1 LGKISLSRE
10 FGLTISAMTAGAR
23 TFSIEDALL
32 DPPALPPPPLRHALF
47 ASLIALAALLHL
59 TTIGWGDLYN
69 HTEGQYAGAA
79 REMIQAHQWL
89 WPTNDGLPRLP
100 KPPLLYWLI
109 IGSFKIFG
117 INSAAAR
124 LPIALAT
131 MASVALTFLIGEKL
145 KDYWR
150 GFFAGLIYLCCG
162 GTVLL
167 GRVIMPEP
175 VFSAFIA
182 GAIFCGVCGYQRRHR
197 RNFWFLGFWICCALA
212 CLTKSLL
219 GLIYPLTTLVL
230 LAVFY
235 REARLRFRRLFH
247 WGYMSIFVVLFVP
260 WYIATER
267 HFPGFLQQLFQ
278 VEWLGHLRSFSNV
291 PGSDNGVPRFQFV
304 WLHMVW
310 WFPWSLAV
318 VPGAVIAWRKVIR
331 PRELEFVEALPLV
344 WMAVVFLPLL
354 IIGQRQDYY
363 SMSMWSAFA
372 IFAATAWD
380 RMPKKWQMTGA
391 GLVGIAGL
399 FVGLLA
405 AAHPHFAPLK
415 ETRDIADD
423 GSWTTWD
430 ALQTLPPAAW
440 GILRPMLVVIAL
452 SLIVASMIAVY
463 ATIKNRPQISLSL
476 LAAAMVPITLS
487 LADGVA
493 QMAPQFSLADAAR
506 FLDSRLSDKD
516 AVVYE
521 GELDD
526 ASSLV
531 FYLDRRFY
539 LVNEPADDEM
549 HIASGTNVSISE
561 DAILRHWGDPQAIF
575 LIIEQDRIPYWQQL
589 LTTRFHIYHQMMSS
603 GRYVVLTN
611 QL

>member
-1 LGKISLSRE
+1 
-10 FGLTISAMTAGAR
+10 MTAGTR

-47 ASLIALAALLHL
+47 ASLIALTALLHL

-69 HTEGQYAGAA
+69 HTEGQYSGAA

-100 KPPLLYWLI
+100 KPPVLYWLI

-131 MASVALTFLIGEKL
+131 MASVALAFLIGEKL

-150 GFFAGLIYLCCG
+150 GFFAGLIYLCCC
-162 GTVLL
+162 GTSLL

-182 GAIFCGVCGYQRRHR
+182 GAIFCGVCGYQRRQR

-219 GLIYPLTTLVL
+219 GLIYPLAIFL
-230 LAVFY
+230 LLTVFY

-247 WGYMSIFVVLFVP
+247 WAYGSIFVVLFVP
-260 WYIATER
+260 WYVATEL

-278 VEWLGHLRSFSNV
+278 VEWLGHFRSFSNV
-291 PGSDNGVPRFQFV
+291 PGSDNGVPRFQFI
-304 WLHMVW
+304 WLHLVW

-318 VPGAVIAWRKVIR
+318 VPGAIVAWRKAVR
-331 PRELEFVEALPLV
+331 PHELEFAEALPLV

-380 RMPKKWQMTGA
+380 RMPKKWQITGA
-391 GLVGIAGL
+391 GLLGMAGL
-399 FVGLLA
+399 VVGLLA
-405 AAHPHFAPLK
+405 AAHPHFAQVNQP
-415 ETRDIADD
+415 RDIADD

-430 ALQTLPPAAW
+430 ALQTLPPSAW
-440 GILRPMLVVIAL
+440 GILRPMLVVIAV

-463 ATIKNRPQISLSL
+463 AAIKNRPQISLSL
-476 LAAAMVPITLS
+476 LAAGMVPISLS

-493 QMAPQFSLADAAR
+493 RMAPEFSLADAAR

-531 FYLDRRFY
+531 FYLHRRFY

-549 HIASGTNVSISE
+549 HIASSTNVSISE

>member
-1 LGKISLSRE
+1 
-10 FGLTISAMTAGAR
+10 MTAGTR
-23 TFSIEDALL
+23 TFSIEDALI

-47 ASLIALAALLHL
+47 VSLIGLAALLHL

-79 REMIQAHQWL
+79 REMIQTHQWL

-117 INSAAAR
+117 INSVAAR
-124 LPIALAT
+124 LPIALAA
-131 MASVALTFLIGEKL
+131 MATVALTFLIGEKL
-145 KDYWR
+145 GDYWR
-150 GFFAGLIYLCCG
+150 GFFAGLIYLCSCG
-162 GTVLL
+162 TALL
-167 GRVIMPEP
+167 GRVIMPES

-182 GAIFCGVCGYQRRHR
+182 GAIFCGVCGYQRRR
-197 RNFWFLGFWICCALA
+197 GRALWFLGFWICCALA

-219 GLIYPLTTLVL
+219 GLIYPLAIFIFLGF
-230 LAVFY
+230 FY

-247 WGYMSIFVVLFVP
+247 WGYISIFVVLLVP

-291 PGSDNGVPRFQFV
+291 PGSDNGVPPLQFV
-304 WLHMVW
+304 WMHLIW
-310 WFPWSLAV
+310 WFPWSVAV
-318 VPGAVIAWRKVIR
+318 VPGAIVAWRKVIR
-331 PRELEFVEALPLV
+331 PRELEFSEALPLC

-380 RMPKKWQMTGA
+380 RMPKKWHIIGA
-391 GLVGIAGL
+391 GLIGIAGIL
-399 FVGLLA
+399 VALVA
-405 AAHPHFAPLK
+405 ALPPHFNQTGERP
-415 ETRDIADD
+415 DIAED

-430 ALQTLPPAAW
+430 ALQTLPPSAW
-440 GILRPMLVVIAL
+440 AILRPMLIIIAV
-452 SLIVASMIAVY
+452 SLTVSAAIAVY
-463 ATIKNRPQISLSL
+463 ASIKNRPQVCLSL

-506 FLDSRLSDKD
+506 FLESKSTEKD

-531 FYLDRRFY
+531 FYLHRHFY
-539 LVNEPADDEM
+539 LVNQPADDEM
-549 HIASGTNVSISE
+549 HIAGGTNVSITE
-561 DAILRHWGDPQAIF
+561 QAILRYWGDPQGIF
-575 LIIEQDRIPYWQQL
+575 LIIEQERIPHWRRL
-589 LTTRFHIYHQMMSS
+589 LTTRFHIYHQMMST

>member
-1 LGKISLSRE
+1 
-10 FGLTISAMTAGAR
+10 MTAGAR
-23 TFSIEDALL
+23 TFSIEDALI

-47 ASLIALAALLHL
+47 VSLIGLAALLHL
-59 TTIGWGDLYN
+59 TTMGWGDLYN

-79 REMIQAHQWL
+79 REMIQTHQWL

-117 INSAAAR
+117 INSVAAR
-124 LPIALAT
+124 LPIALAA
-131 MASVALTFLIGEKL
+131 MASAALTFLIGEKL
-145 KDYWR
+145 GDYWR
-150 GFFAGLIYLCCG
+150 GFFAGLIYLCSCG
-162 GTVLL
+162 TALL

-182 GAIFCGVCGYQRRHR
+182 GAIFCGICGYQRRR
-197 RNFWFLGFWICCALA
+197 GRALWFLGFWICCALA

-219 GLIYPLTTLVL
+219 GLIYPLAIFIFLGF
-230 LAVFY
+230 FY
-235 REARLRFRRLFH
+235 REARLRFRRLLH
-247 WGYMSIFVVLFVP
+247 WGYISIFVILLVP

-291 PGSDNGVPRFQFV
+291 PGSDNGVPPLQFV
-304 WLHMVW
+304 WLHLVW
-310 WFPWSLAV
+310 WFPWSVAV
-318 VPGAVIAWRKVIR
+318 VPGAIVAWRKVIR
-331 PRELEFVEALPLV
+331 PQELEFSEALPLC

-380 RMPKKWQMTGA
+380 RMPKKWHIIGA
-391 GLVGIAGL
+391 GLVGIAGIL
-399 FVGLLA
+399 IALVA
-405 AAHPHFAPLK
+405 ALHPHFNQTDERP
-415 ETRDIADD
+415 DIAED

-430 ALQTLPPAAW
+430 ALQTLPPSAW
-440 GILRPMLVVIAL
+440 AILRPMLAIIAI
-452 SLIVASMIAVY
+452 SLTVSAAIAVY
-463 ATIKNRPQISLSL
+463 AAIKNRPQVCLSL

-487 LADGVA
+487 LADAVA

-506 FLDSRLSDKD
+506 FLESRSTEKD

-531 FYLDRRFY
+531 FYLHRHFY
-539 LVNEPADDEM
+539 LVNQPADDEM
-549 HIASGTNVSISE
+549 HIAGGTNVSITE
-561 DAILRHWGDPQAIF
+561 EAILRHWGDPQGIF
-575 LIIEQDRIPYWQQL
+575 LIIEQERIPHWRRL
-589 LTTRFHIYHQMMSS
+589 LTTRFHIYHQMMST

>member
-1 LGKISLSRE
+1 
-10 FGLTISAMTAGAR
+10 MTAGTR
-23 TFSIEDALL
+23 TFSIEDTLL
-32 DPPALPPPPLRHALF
+32 DPPALNPPPLRHALF
-47 ASLIALAALLHL
+47 VSLIALAALLHL
-59 TTIGWGDLYN
+59 ITIGWGDLYN

-79 REMIQAHQWL
+79 REMIQTHQWL

-131 MASVALTFLIGEKL
+131 IASVALTFLIGEKL
-145 KDYWR
+145 GGYWR
-150 GFFAGLIYLCCG
+150 GFFAGLIYLCSS
-162 GTVLL
+162 GTSLL

-175 VFSAFIA
+175 VFSAFIT
-182 GAIFCGVCGYQRRHR
+182 GAIFCGVCGYQRRR
-197 RNFWFLGFWICCALA
+197 GRALWFLGFWICCLLA

-219 GLIYPLTTLVL
+219 GLIYPLAIFLL

-235 REARLRFRRLFH
+235 REARIRFRRLFH

-260 WYIATER
+260 WYVATEL
-267 HFPGFLQQLFQ
+267 HFPGFLQQLLR

-291 PGSDNGVPRFQFV
+291 PGSDNGVPRLQFL
-304 WLHMVW
+304 WMHFIW
-310 WFPWSLAV
+310 WFPWSVAV
-318 VPGAVIAWRKVIR
+318 IPGAIFACRKVIR
-331 PRELEFVEALPLV
+331 PRELEFAEALPLG

-363 SMSMWSAFA
+363 SMSMWTAFA
-372 IFAATAWD
+372 IFAATAWE
-380 RMPKKWQMTGA
+380 RLSQRWH
-391 GLVGIAGL
+391 LVGASLIGL
-399 FVGLLA
+399 TGSAAGLLA
-405 AAHPHFAPLK
+405 LFHPHLMRAS
-415 ETRDIADD
+415 ENRSDNGD

-430 ALQTLPPAAW
+430 ALQMLPPSAW
-440 GILRPMLVVIAL
+440 GILRPT
-452 SLIVASMIAVY
+452 LIVAAVSLIIASIIAVY
-463 ATIKNRPQISLSL
+463 AAIKNRPRICLSL

-487 LADGVA
+487 LADSMA
-493 QMAPQFSLADAAR
+493 RMAPQFSLANAAR
-506 FLDSRLSDKD
+506 FLESRVTDKD

-531 FYLDRRFY
+531 FYVHRRFY

-549 HIASGTNVSISE
+549 HISGGGNVSLSE
-561 DAILRHWGDPQAIF
+561 DAILRHWGDPQGIF
-575 LIIEQDRIPYWQQL
+575 LIIKQERIPYWQQL
-589 LTTRFHIYHQMMSS
+589 LTTRFHIYHQMMAS
-603 GRYVVLTN
+603 GGHVVLTN

>member
-1 LGKISLSRE
+1 
-10 FGLTISAMTAGAR
+10 MTAGAR
-23 TFSIEDALL
+23 TFSIEDTLL

-47 ASLIALAALLHL
+47 VSLIALAALLHL
-59 TTIGWGDLYN
+59 TTMGWGDLYN

-79 REMIQAHQWL
+79 REMIQTHQWL

-117 INSAAAR
+117 INSTAAR
-124 LPIALAT
+124 LPIALAA

-145 KDYWR
+145 GDYWR
-150 GFFAGLIYLCCG
+150 GFFAGLIYLCSCG
-162 GTVLL
+162 TALL

-182 GAIFCGVCGYQRRHR
+182 GAIFCGVCGYQRRR
-197 RNFWFLGFWICCALA
+197 GRALWFLGFWICCALA

-219 GLIYPLTTLVL
+219 GLIYPLAIFIFLGF
-230 LAVFY
+230 FY

-247 WGYMSIFVVLFVP
+247 WGYISIFVVLFVP

-267 HFPGFLQQLFQ
+267 HFPGFLQQLFRI
-278 VEWLGHLRSFSNV
+278 EWLGHLRSFFNV
-291 PGSDNGVPRFQFV
+291 AGSDNGVPPLQFV
-304 WLHMVW
+304 WMHLVW
-310 WFPWSLAV
+310 WFPWSV
-318 VPGAVIAWRKVIR
+318 VIVPGAIFAWRKVIR
-331 PRELEFVEALPLV
+331 PRELEFSEALPLC

-380 RMPKKWQMTGA
+380 RMPKKWQITGA
-391 GLVGIAGL
+391 GLVGIVGIL
-399 FVGLLA
+399 VGLVA
-405 AAHPHFAPLK
+405 ALHPHFTPTG
-415 ETRDIADD
+415 ERRDIAED

-430 ALQTLPPAAW
+430 ALQTLPPSAW
-440 GILRPMLVVIAL
+440 EILRPMFTVVAV
-452 SLIVASMIAVY
+452 SLIVGSIIAVY
-463 ATIKNRPQISLSL
+463 LAAKRRPRLCLSVL
-476 LAAAMVPITLS
+476 SAAMVPITLS
-487 LADGVA
+487 LADSVA

-506 FLDSRLSDKD
+506 FLESRLGDKD

-531 FYLDRRFY
+531 FYLHRHFY

-549 HIASGTNVSISE
+549 HIAGGMNVSINE
-561 DAILRHWGDPQAIF
+561 EAIFRHWGDPQGIF
-575 LIIEQDRIPYWQQL
+575 LIIEQERIPHWQRL

>member
-1 LGKISLSRE
+1 
-10 FGLTISAMTAGAR
+10 MTAGAR
-23 TFSIEDALL
+23 TFSIEDALI

-59 TTIGWGDLYN
+59 TTMGWGDLYN

-79 REMIQAHQWL
+79 REMIQTHQWL

-117 INSAAAR
+117 INSTAAR
-124 LPIALAT
+124 LPIALAA

-145 KDYWR
+145 GDYWR
-150 GFFAGLIYLCCG
+150 GFFGGLIYLCSCG
-162 GTVLL
+162 TALL

-182 GAIFCGVCGYQRRHR
+182 GAIFCGVCGYQRRR
-197 RNFWFLGFWICCALA
+197 GRALWFLAFWICCALA

-219 GLIYPLTTLVL
+219 GLIYPLVIFIFLGF
-230 LAVFY
+230 FY
-235 REARLRFRRLFH
+235 REARLRFRRLFN
-247 WGYMSIFVVLFVP
+247 WGYISIFVVLFVP

-267 HFPGFLQQLFQ
+267 HFPGFLQELFR

-291 PGSDNGVPRFQFV
+291 AGNDNGVPSLQFV
-304 WLHMVW
+304 WMHMIW
-310 WFPWSLAV
+310 WFPWSVAI
-318 VPGAVIAWRKVIR
+318 VPGAIFAWRRVIR
-331 PRELEFVEALPLV
+331 PRELEFSEALPLC
-344 WMAVVFLPLL
+344 WMAAVFLPLL

-380 RMPKKWQMTGA
+380 RMPKKWRITGA
-391 GLVGIAGL
+391 GLVGIIGIL
-399 FVGLLA
+399 VGLVA
-405 AAHPHFAPLK
+405 AWHPHFSSSEK
-415 ETRDIADD
+415 RDIAED

-430 ALQTLPPAAW
+430 ALQTLPPSAW
-440 GILRPMLVVIAL
+440 GILRPMLVIIAV
-452 SLIVASMIAVY
+452 SLTVASIIAVY
-463 ATIKNRPQISLSL
+463 AATKNRPRICLSL

-493 QMAPQFSLADAAR
+493 QMALQFSLADAAR
-506 FLDSRLSDKD
+506 FLESRLGDKD

-531 FYLDRRFY
+531 FYLHRHFY

-549 HIASGTNVSISE
+549 HVAGGTSISIKE
-561 DAILRHWGDPQAIF
+561 EAILRHWGDPQEIF
-575 LIIEQDRIPYWQQL
+575 LIIEQKRIPHWQRL

-603 GRYVVLTN
+603 GRYVVLSN

>member
-1 LGKISLSRE
+1 
-10 FGLTISAMTAGAR
+10 MTAGTR

-59 TTIGWGDLYN
+59 TTMGWGDLYN

-79 REMIQAHQWL
+79 REMIQTHQWL

-117 INSAAAR
+117 IHSAAAR
-124 LPIALAT
+124 LPIAMAT

-145 KDYWR
+145 KDYWC
-150 GFFAGLIYLCCG
+150 GFFAGLIYLGSCG
-162 GTVLL
+162 TAVL

-182 GAIFCGVCGYQRRHR
+182 GAILCGVCGYKRRR
-197 RNFWFLGFWICCALA
+197 GRNLWFLGFWICCLLA

-219 GLIYPLTTLVL
+219 GLIYPLAIFL
-230 LAVFY
+230 LLSVFY

-247 WGYMSIFVVLFVP
+247 WGYMSIFIVLFVP
-260 WYIATER
+260 WYVATER
-267 HFPGFLQQLFQ
+267 HFPEFLQQLLR

-291 PGSDNGVPRFQFV
+291 PGSDNGVPPLQFV
-304 WLHMVW
+304 WMHLVW
-310 WFPWSLAV
+310 WFPWSFAV
-318 VPGAVIAWRKVIR
+318 VPGAIFTWRKMIR
-331 PRELEFVEALPLV
+331 PGELEFAEALPLC

-372 IFAATAWD
+372 IFAVTAWD
-380 RMPKKWQMTGA
+380 RLSKKWQITGA
-391 GLVGIAGL
+391 GLMGITGII
-399 FVGLLA
+399 VGLVA
-405 AAHPHFAPLK
+405 ALQPHFNSTS
-415 ETRDIADD
+415 ETRDFAED

-430 ALQTLPPAAW
+430 ALQTLRPSAW
-440 GILRPMLVVIAL
+440 GILRPMLTVIAV
-452 SLIVASMIAVY
+452 SLIVSSIVAVY
-463 ATIKNRPQISLSL
+463 LAMKQRPRLCLSL
-476 LAAAMVPITLS
+476 VAAAMVPITLS

-506 FLDSRLSDKD
+506 FLESKSTDKD

-531 FYLDRRFY
+531 FYLHRHFY

-549 HIASGTNVSISE
+549 HIAGGANVSISE
-561 DAILRHWGDPQAIF
+561 EAILRHWGDPQEIF
-575 LIIEQDRIPYWQQL
+575 LIIERERIPYWQEL
-589 LTTRFHIYHQMMSS
+589 LTTRFHIYHQMMAS
-603 GRYVVLTN
+603 GRYVVLSN

>member
-1 LGKISLSRE
+1 
-10 FGLTISAMTAGAR
+10 MTAGAR

-59 TTIGWGDLYN
+59 TTMGWGDLYN

-79 REMIQAHQWL
+79 REMIQTHQWL

-124 LPIALAT
+124 VPIALAA

-145 KDYWR
+145 GGYWR
-150 GFFAGLIYLCCG
+150 GFFAGLIYLCSCG
-162 GTVLL
+162 TALL
-167 GRVIMPEP
+167 ARVIMPEP
-175 VFSAFIA
+175 VFSAFIV
-182 GAIFCGVCGYQRRHR
+182 GAIFCGVCGYQRRR
-197 RNFWFLGFWICCALA
+197 GRNFWFLGFWICCALA

-219 GLIYPLTTLVL
+219 GLIYPLAIFLL
-230 LAVFY
+230 LALFY
-235 REARLRFRRLFH
+235 REARIRFRRLFH
-247 WGYMSIFVVLFVP
+247 WGYISIFVVLFVP
-260 WYIATER
+260 WYVATER
-267 HFPGFLQQLFQ
+267 HFPGFLQQLFR

-291 PGSDNGVPRFQFV
+291 PGTDNGVPPLQFV
-304 WLHMVW
+304 WMHLVW
-310 WFPWSLAV
+310 WFPWSVAI
-318 VPGAVIAWRKVIR
+318 VPGAIFAWRKVIR
-331 PRELEFVEALPLV
+331 SRELEFSEALPLC

-363 SMSMWSAFA
+363 SMTMWSAFA

-380 RMPKKWQMTGA
+380 RMPKKWQITGA
-391 GLVGIAGL
+391 GLVGIAGIL
-399 FVGLLA
+399 VGLVA
-405 AAHPHFAPLK
+405 ALHPHFNPTS
-415 ETRDIADD
+415 ERRDIVED

-430 ALQTLPPAAW
+430 ALRTLPPSAW
-440 GILRPMLVVIAL
+440 EILRTMLVVIAV
-452 SLIVASMIAVY
+452 SLIVASAIAAY
-463 ATIKNRPQISLSL
+463 AATKNRPRICMTL
-476 LAAAMVPITLS
+476 LAMAMVPIALS
-487 LADGVA
+487 LADSVA
-493 QMAPQFSLADAAR
+493 RMAPQFSLADAAR
-506 FLDSRLSDKD
+506 FLESKSTDKD

-531 FYLDRRFY
+531 FYLHRHFY
-539 LVNEPADDEM
+539 LVNEPPDDEM
-549 HIASGTNVSISE
+549 HIAGGPNVSINE
-561 DAILRHWGDPQAIF
+561 EAILRHWGDPQGIF
-575 LIIEQDRIPYWQQL
+575 LIIEQERIPHWQRL
-589 LTTRFHIYHQMMSS
+589 LRMRFHIYHQMMAS